1 MTTAIFYAKNRTVRR
16 EVNNK
21 EGERKEKAVEVWWDE
36 ECRRS
41 KRKVKEE
48 LEKWREGG
56 GSGNEYKKSKKEYKK
71 LCDRKKEEEKRKWE
85 KEVEQAKTKGDVW
98 KIVNKGRKERR
109 GVDEKIEI
117 REWKEYFRGVLGGIE
132 WRVGGEVERS
142 KEEDEEK
149 EMEREEFEKVIKKL
163 KKGKA
168 AGSDDIENEIWRE
181 EGEEVKEELW
191 EICKRVW
198 KGEGFP
204 EEWREGIVV
213 PVLKKGKG
221 EKVKEYRGAT
231 LTQTGYKVY
240 ASVLEGK
247 IREEVEEKKIVPQSQ
262 AGFRRYM
269 GTLDQI
275 YVLNQLINRRIG
287 GKEGKLV
294 IAFID
299 MKEAVIY
306 VVYVE
311 RLIVIM

>member
-1 MTTAIFYAKNRTVRR
+1 MVESRR

-48 LEKWREGG
+48 LEKWRESG

-117 REWKEYFRGVLGGIE
+117 REWKDYFRGVLGGME
-132 WRVGGEVERS
+132 WRVGEEVERS
-142 KEEDEEK
+142 KEEDEKK

-181 EGEEVKEELW
+181 GGEEVKEELW

-221 EKVKEYRGAT
+221 EKVKEYREVT

-269 GTLDQI
+269 GTMVNSNI
-275 YVLNQLINRRIG
+275 NQCIVS
-287 GKEGKLV
+287 KENKSQSSFNSLSDHNIPFLMNTITG
-294 IAFID
+294 D
-299 MKEAVIY
+299 ED
-306 VVYVE
+306 
-311 RLIVIM
+311 